1 MAEMRLEWSV
11 FLCLPATVMAY
22 SEPTPFEAAREIL
35 EIRCL
40 ECHTADEAKGGLVM
54 EKREA
59 LIRGGD
65 SGTSLKPGDPAGSPM
80 LTRVLL
86 PADDDDRMPPKKHGE
101 PLSAEEIEILS
112 RWIEADAPWPE
123 DQLLAAK
130 AQTALPRWD
139 APPDPQMVSIEA
151 FPKQV
156 RLESAADFHR
166 VIVIARFKD
175 ASTHDIT
182 RQSKLTLAD
191 PSRATLRGSALLPK
205 ADGATALRIDYRGLS
220 AEVPVTVKDAEKPRP
235 ISFQLD
241 VMPVLTAAGCNTGSC
256 HGSARGQDGFHLSL
270 YGYDPKGDHFRL
282 TTEMA
287 GRRINLALPEES
299 LLITKSLGTV
309 PHTGGKLIK
318 PDSPFHQTLVE
329 WIRDGARYDAGEI
342 AQPTAIEVQPRQLVL
357 TGADVRIPFTVRAS
371 YSDGT
376 DRDVTTLSTF
386 STSNDNSVTIDPR
399 EGLAASKNR
408 GEGFLLARFHTFTEG
423 SQAIVVPPDP
433 NYRRPEIAANNYVD
447 THVFE
452 KLNKLRIIPSGLA
465 DDEAFLRRVF
475 LDIVGVPPTPAEREE
490 FLSDKRAEKRGALVD
505 GLLGR
510 KEFSEMWV
518 MKWAELMQIRT
529 FNNGPQQ
536 VSYKAALNYYQW
548 LRERIAGN
556 VPFNQLV
563 KELLS
568 AEGGTF
574 SSPATNFFQI
584 EQDVLKLTENVAQV
598 FMGTRI
604 QCAQCHNHPFDRWT
618 MDDYYGFAA
627 FFAQVKRKPAEDPR
641 ERVVF
646 DQGGEIQ
653 NPVSKQNMVPKFLG
667 GPQPDLKNQSRRA
680 AVAEWLASPENPWF
694 AKNVVNIVWAH
705 FNGVGIV
712 DPVDDVRVSN
722 PPSNPELLDAL
733 AAKFVSYNYDFKKLV
748 RDICSSRT
756 YQLSTRTNETNLTD
770 NRNFSHAMIRRVRA
784 EVLLDSIS
792 QVTATPNKFKGL
804 PLGAR
809 AVQIAD
815 GNTSNY
821 FLTTFGRATR
831 ATVCSCEVKM
841 EPNLSQALHLL
852 NGDTTQQ
859 RVRQGKIVATLLE
872 EKKSPAEIIERLYLT
887 VLSRAP
893 TDQEKEKLLA
903 AVAAAKEPT
912 LIQETLEDIFWALLN
927 SKEFIFNH

>member
-1 MAEMRLEWSV
+1 MRHGWIIVLGLPIAAMADEE
-11 FLCLPATVMAY
+11 AT
-22 SEPTPFEAAREIL
+22 SFEAARAVMES
-35 EIRCL
+35 RCL
-40 ECHTADEAKGGLVM
+40 ECHTEEKAKGELILTT
-54 EKREA
+54 RE
-59 LIRGGD
+59 RMMKGGEGGI
-65 SGTSLKPGDPAGSPM
+65 SVNIES
-80 LTRVLL
+80 
-86 PADDDDRMPPKKHGE
+86 PADSELLKRVHLAADDEDRMPPRKSGE
-101 PLSAEEIEILS
+101 PLSPGEIDALTQ
-112 RWIEADAPWPE
+112 WIRAGAPWPE
-123 DQLLAAK
+123 GEVLSPRAK
-130 AQTALPRWD
+130 TTLPRWN
-139 APPDPQMVSIEA
+139 APPDPQIVSIEA
-151 FPKQV
+151 FPKEV

-182 RQSKLTLAD
+182 QLSKMSLKD
-191 PSRATLRGSALLPK
+191 PSTAQLLGTSLTPK
-205 ADGATALRIDYRGLS
+205 KDGTTSLQIDYRGLS
-220 AEVPVTVKDAEKPRP
+220 ATVPVTVKDAKKPRP
-235 ISFQLD
+235 VSFQLD

-256 HGSARGQDGFHLSL
+256 HGAARGQDGFHLSL
-270 YGYDPKGDHFRL
+270 YGFDPKGDHFRL

-287 GRRINLALPEES
+287 GRRINLAVPEES
-299 LLITKSLGTV
+299 LMLTKSIGTV
-309 PHTGGKLIK
+309 PHTGGNLMKVG
-318 PDSPFHQTLVE
+318 SPFYQTLVS
-329 WIRDGARYDAGEI
+329 WIRDGAKFDEGEI
-342 AQPTAIEVQPRQLVL
+342 PKPSGIEVEPRQFVL
-357 TGADVRIPFTVRAS
+357 TGSDVKIPFTVRAL

-376 DRDVTTLSTF
+376 DRDVTTLSGF
-386 STSNDNSVTIDPR
+386 SSSNDNSVSIRAR
-399 EGLAASKNR
+399 EGIASSKNR
-408 GEGFLLARFHTFTEG
+408 GEAFLLARFHTFTEG
-423 SQAIVVPPDP
+423 AQAIVVPAGLDYKRPAFP
-433 NYRRPEIAANNYVD
+433 EFNYID
-447 THVFE
+447 HHVAE
-452 KLNKLRIIPSGLA
+452 KLNKLRIIPSDLA
-465 DDEAFLRRVF
+465 DDETFLRRVF
-475 LDIVGVPPTPAEREE
+475 LDIVGGPPSVQERGV
-490 FLSDKRAEKRGALVD
+490 FLADTRKEKREVLVD
-505 GLLGR
+505 ELLGR

-548 LRERIAGN
+548 LRERIGGN
-556 VPFNQLV
+556 VPFNELV

-568 AEGGTF
+568 AKGGTF

-618 MDDYYGFAA
+618 MDDYYSFAS

-646 DQGGEIQ
+646 DEGGEIQ
-653 NPVSKQNMVPKFLG
+653 NPVTKQNMIPKFLG
-667 GPQPDLKNQSRRA
+667 GPRPEIQGQTRRESVA
-680 AVAEWLASPENPWF
+680 AWLASPENPWF
-694 AKNVVNIVWAH
+694 AKNVVNMVWAH

-712 DPVDDVRVSN
+712 DPVDDIRVSN

-733 AAKFVSYNYDFKKLV
+733 AEKFVSYNYDFKKLV
-748 RDICSSRT
+748 RDICNSRT
-756 YQLSTRTNETNLTD
+756 YQLSTRTNETNVADT
-770 NRNFSHAMIRRVRA
+770 RNFSHAMVRRIRA
-784 EVLLDSIS
+784 EVLLDTIS

-859 RVRQGKIVATLLE
+859 RVRQGKVVENLLS
-872 EKKSPAEIIERLYLT
+872 EKKTPTEIIDQLYLKS
-887 VLSRAP
+887 LSRFP
-893 TDQEKEKLLA
+893 TDMEREKLLA
-903 AVAAAKEPT
+903 AVAANNEPKAVR
-912 LIQETLEDIFWALLN
+912 ETLEDIFWALLN